1 MHVGVDGGKALA
13 DTIADINCY
22 VSVVKIRG
30 CSTLGSLA
38 PEDLSPGE
46 VVKAC

>member
-13 DTIADINCY
+13 DTMADINCY

-30 CSTLGSLA
+30 CKHSWEFGSRRFV
-38 PEDLSPGE
+38 PRGSG
-46 VVKAC
+46 